1 MTVSAIAASAIT
13 IWHEN
18 VSKLNA
24 LCKSAEHSMIM
35 DNFEGFEKK
44 N

>member
-24 LCKSAEHSMIM
+24 LAVNRRNIQ
-35 DNFEGFEKK
+35 
-44 N
+44 